1 MYMHAIV
8 FAIISILIGK
18 YQVMSDL
25 PIMPDDFDPCLSLN
39 LRKANRVMSQIY
51 DHYLAEHGIK
61 STQFAILRAATFLGQ
76 TNNKQLQEVLILDQ
90 TTLSRN
96 LKPLLRDGFIS
107 AQEGDDRRIKVLSL
121 TKDGQA
127 LFERAK
133 IQWQQ
138 AQTEVKKKLGE
149 KNTALLHSLSNS
161 IVSLKG

>member
-1 MYMHAIV
+1 
-8 FAIISILIGK
+8 
-18 YQVMSDL
+18 MSDL
-25 PIMPDDFDPCLSLN
+25 PTMPDDFDPCLSLN

-51 DHYLAEHGIK
+51 DHYLAECGVK
-61 STQFAILRAATFLGQ
+61 GTQFTILRATTFLGQ
-76 TNNKQLQEVLILDQ
+76 TTNKQLQEVLVLDQ

-107 AQEGDDRRIKVLSL
+107 VQEGDDRRIKVLSL
-121 TKDGQA
+121 TKAGEK
-127 LFERAK
+127 LFELAN

-138 AQTEVKKKLGE
+138 AQTEVKAKLGE

>member
-1 MYMHAIV
+1 
-8 FAIISILIGK
+8 
-18 YQVMSDL
+18 MSDL

-51 DHYLAEHGIK
+51 DHYLAECGIK
-61 STQFAILRAATFLGQ
+61 GTQFTILRATTCLGK
-76 TNNKQLQEVLILDQ
+76 TTNKQLQEVLVLDQ

-96 LKPLLRDGFIS
+96 LKPLLRDGLIL

-121 TKDGQA
+121 SKSGVK
-127 LFERAK
+127 LFELAN

-138 AQTEVKKKLGE
+138 AQAEVKSKLGK